1 MARGICRPAI
11 NPAILKTPSWVVST
25 RRFLSKV
32 YLSVLSIRAS
42 FNFNLRERFRVSNVS
57 TPQSSGIEAVLRCVP
72 RPERTCL
79 VRLDQ
84 TAVEKWARLPD
95 VELWQAVLLHSF
107 VDPDPLGVDSSR
119 SYEAFQTLA
128 ARAQMEVSDG
138 VVQAGDRPE
147 IALKRNLDLA
157 LSAID
162 NNQIKWVVWSGD
174 TRRSNI
180 RLSEFHAWAL
190 RTNLPVVDAW
200 PDRTSATDAAVEA
213 SISDEVQHLKTY
225 TKRLRALKAAADRFW
240 KPVDQGGGYVPGDK
254 STVSDQSVIAEW
266 IEREFPF
273 IGGDAAA
280 AMATVLRPDELPSGR
295 YKGK

>member
-25 RRFLSKV
+25 RRFLSKA
-32 YLSVLSIRAS
+32 YLNVLSIRAS

-57 TPQSSGIEAVLRCVP
+57 TSPASGIEAVLRCVP

-84 TAVEKWARLPD
+84 TAIDKWARLPD

-107 VDPDPLGVDSSR
+107 LDPDPLGVDSAR
-119 SYEAFQTLA
+119 SYEAFLTLA
-128 ARAQMEVSDG
+128 ARAQGEVSDG
-138 VVQAGDRPE
+138 VVQEGDRPE

-162 NNQIKWVVWSGD
+162 HNQIKWVVWSGD

-190 RTNLPVVDAW
+190 RTNLPVVDSW
-200 PDRTSATDAAVEA
+200 PNRAGMSVRPTD
-213 SISDEVQHLKTY
+213 SSDSPEKQHLRTY

-240 KPVDQGGGYVPGDK
+240 TPVDQGGGYMPGDK

-280 AMATVLRPDELPSGR
+280 AMATVLRPDELPAGR